1 MEYINSV
8 HSFHQIPLMLE
19 SIGRKLIHW
28 RNDSNA
34 NKIYSENNLK
44 TEADLR
50 AHLLICNKLNDLFP
64 GVKIISE
71 EDFSH
76 PNKRPNAYWIIDPID
91 GTGSWLNGFDGF
103 VTQLAYIENNIPL
116 FGAIHAPVLKKTWS
130 AIRGEGAYS
139 NGKLLPKLEKNNRL
153 ILIDNTKTPHGIT
166 KKMKTLLPVTGYIEC
181 GSLGLK
187 SVLVADG
194 SADLFVKDVT
204 IRDWDLAP
212 AVVILNEV
220 GGFLVQATGEPYIF
234 SGSFEKQN
242 GLIVARDSE
251 LMNLAI
257 NVFHH

>member
-1 MEYINSV
+1 
-8 HSFHQIPLMLE
+8 MLE
-19 SIGRKLIHW
+19 SIGRKLIRW

-50 AHLLICNKLNDLFP
+50 AHLLICKKLNDLFP
-64 GVKIISE
+64 GVEIISE

-76 PNKRPNAYWIIDPID
+76 PNKRPNSYWIIDPID

-103 VTQLAYIENNIPL
+103 VTQLAYIENNVPL

-130 AIRGEGAYS
+130 ATRGGGAYV
-139 NGKLLPKLEKNNRL
+139 NGKLLPKLENNNRL

-166 KKMKTLLPVTGYIEC
+166 KKMKNLLPVTGYIEC

-204 IRDWDLAP
+204 IRDWDIAP

-220 GGFLVQATGEPYIF
+220 GGTFKNYNDV
-234 SGSFEKQN
+234 
-242 GLIVARDSE
+242 
-251 LMNLAI
+251 
-257 NVFHH
+257 